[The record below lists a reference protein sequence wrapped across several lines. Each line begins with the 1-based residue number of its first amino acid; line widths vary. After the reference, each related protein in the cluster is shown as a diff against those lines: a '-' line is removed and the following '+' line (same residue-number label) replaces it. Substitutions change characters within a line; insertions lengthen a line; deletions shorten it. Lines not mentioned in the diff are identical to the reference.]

1 MKVLVTGATGYIG
14 GRLVPRLLDAGH
26 EVRCVARDPGKLRN
40 DPWHDRVEVV
50 QGDVLDPASLDA
62 ALDGCDVAY
71 YLVHSMD
78 GAAEFADRD
87 RTGAT
92 NFREAADRAELKRMV
107 YLGGMGSGDD
117 LSEHLSS
124 RHEVGRLLADGTT
137 PVTELRAAVI
147 IGSGSASFEML
158 RYLTEVLPAMIT
170 PRWVRTRCQPIAIHD
185 VLGILV
191 DVVEDDSPDDH
202 VYEIGGPDVLAYEDM
217 MRLYAE
223 EAALPRRIIIPV
235 PVLSPKLS
243 SHWVGLVTPVPSGIA
258 RPLVDSLR
266 NEVVV
271 KDATFLERYPRPLLS
286 YREAVRRALDR
297 SEQLNVPTR
306 WSDASTSPALASPSD
321 PSWSGGTLNTDRRTV
336 HTTASRRNVFWA
348 FSRIGGANGYYGFDW
363 AWGLRGLVDTL
374 VGGVGLR
381 RGRRHP
387 EDLRKGEALDFWR
400 VADVETDRLLLL
412 YAEMRLPG
420 DAWLE
425 FRADEDDTGGTVLH
439 QTAYFRPRGLLG
451 RLYWLSLV
459 PFHGII
465 FRLMSE
471 RIVEAAETRPRLV
484 SSSEAA

>member
-1 MKVLVTGATGYIG
+1 MAWATG
-14 GRLVPRLLDAGH
+14 
-26 EVRCVARDPGKLRN
+26 E
-40 DPWHDRVEVV
+40 
-50 QGDVLDPASLDA
+50 
-62 ALDGCDVAY
+62 
-71 YLVHSMD
+71 
-78 GAAEFADRD
+78 
-87 RTGAT
+87 
-92 NFREAADRAELKRMV
+92 
-107 YLGGMGSGDD
+107 D

-124 RHEVGRLLADGTT
+124 RHEVGRILADGAT

-170 PRWVRTRCQPIAIHD
+170 PRWVRTRCQPIAISD
-185 VLGILV
+185 VLRILV
-191 DVVEDDSPDDH
+191 DVVDDDSADDH
-202 VYEIGGPDVLAYEDM
+202 VYEIGGPDVLAYEEM

-223 EAALPRRIIIPV
+223 EAALPRRIIVPV
-235 PVLSPKLS
+235 PVLTPNLS

-271 KDATFLERYPRPLLS
+271 KDPSFLERYPRQLLS

-306 WSDASTSPALASPSD
+306 WSDATTSPALASPSD

-336 HTTASRRNVFWA
+336 HTRASRRNVFWA
-348 FSRIGGANGYYGFDW
+348 FSRIGGANGYYGFSW
-363 AWGLRGLVDTL
+363 AWSIRGVVDSL
-374 VGGVGLR
+374 FGGVGLR

-425 FRADEDDTGGTVLH
+425 FRTEDDDTGGTVLH

-459 PFHGII
+459 PFHAVI
-465 FRLMSE
+465 FRLMAK

-484 SSSEAA
+484 SSPEAA

>member
-14 GRLVPRLLDAGH
+14 GRLVPRLLEAGH
-26 EVRCVARDPGKLRN
+26 DVRCVVRDPGKLEN
-40 DPWHDRVEVV
+40 DPWRDRVEVV
-50 QGDVLDPASLDA
+50 PGDILDPASLDA
-62 ALDGCDVAY
+62 ALDGCDVGY

-92 NFREAADRAELKRMV
+92 NFRDAADRVGLKRMV

-124 RHEVGRLLADGTT
+124 RHEVGRVLASGTT

-158 RYLTEVLPAMIT
+158 RYLTEVLPVMIT

-191 DVVEDDSPDDH
+191 DVIDDGGPEDH
-202 VYEIGGPDVLAYEDM
+202 VYEIGGPDVLAYEEM

-223 EAALPRRIIIPV
+223 EAALPRRVILPV
-235 PVLSPKLS
+235 PVLSPNLS

-271 KDATFLERYPRPLLS
+271 RDRSFLERYPRTMLS

-321 PSWSGGTLNTDRRTV
+321 PSWSGGTLNTDRRIL
-336 HTTASRRNVFWA
+336 HSTASRRDLFWA
-348 FSRIGGANGYYGFDW
+348 FARIGGANGYYGFDW

-387 EDLRKGEALDFWR
+387 EHLKKGEALDFWR
-400 VADVETDRLLLL
+400 VADVEPDHLLLL

-425 FRADEDDTGGTVLH
+425 FRSEEDDAGGSVLR

-459 PFHGII
+459 PFHGVI

-471 RIVEAAETRPRLV
+471 RIVEAAESRPRAV
-484 SSSEAA
+484 ASPEAA